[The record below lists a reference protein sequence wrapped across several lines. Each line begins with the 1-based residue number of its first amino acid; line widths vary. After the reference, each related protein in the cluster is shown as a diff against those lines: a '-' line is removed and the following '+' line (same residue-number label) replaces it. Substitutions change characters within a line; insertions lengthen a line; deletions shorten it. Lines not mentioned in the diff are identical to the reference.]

1 MIELIFVWKQIYNN
15 VKSRELSVKWTNMGK
30 YI

>member
-1 MIELIFVWKQIYNN
+1 MIELIFLRKQIYNN
-15 VKSRELSVKWTNMGK
+15 VKSKELSVKWTNMEK

>member
-1 MIELIFVWKQIYNN
+1 MIELIFLRKQIYNK
-15 VKSRELSVKWTNMGK
+15 VKSKELSVKWTNMGK